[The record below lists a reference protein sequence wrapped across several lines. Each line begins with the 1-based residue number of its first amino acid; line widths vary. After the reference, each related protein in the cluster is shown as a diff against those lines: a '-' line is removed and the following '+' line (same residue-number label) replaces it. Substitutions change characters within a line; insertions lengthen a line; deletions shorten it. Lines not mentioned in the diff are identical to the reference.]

1 MAFVTLKHHGFPS
14 SFPPNSPSPNS
25 CRLAMIAT
33 LLILRPV
40 HLPHTTHI
48 QSDVTSRLRAG
59 PRLLFPFI
67 LASPRYPISQY
78 QKKYKHQHLCS
89 CALLDLSPTLPTPA
103 LTKPKHISPGGIPN
117 VTSSHS
123 IPQPRLPL
131 SIRNWRTQ
139 TPDPRDARQTR
150 PEGDSRIYPHPAH
163 PRVPVQVPTDRR
175 APNST
180 HVRTRTYMARL

>member
-67 LASPRYPISQY
+67 LASPRYPYRSTKKSTNTNISAPVPCLTCR
-78 QKKYKHQHLCS
+78 QHS
-89 CALLDLSPTLPTPA
+89 QLPHAPNPNTSHRAVCPMSRRHTPF
-103 LTKPKHISPGGIPN
+103 LNHDC
-117 VTSSHS
+117 H
-123 IPQPRLPL
+123 L

-150 PEGDSRIYPHPAH
+150 PEGDSRIYPHPARR
-163 PRVPVQVPTDRR
+163 RVLV
-175 APNST
+175 
-180 HVRTRTYMARL
+180 